1 MRSVPLKT
9 RRRPKGTEVPRGRDK
24 YGKAGRT
31 GVRRQRN
38 RRPGAREQGS
48 KRGASDY
55 PQKRNGREKE
65 GYKPEACEKGLP
77 DREPKARAKGEKP
90 DNKHGRL
97 FIEADLDRLERGEYG
112 TATVELEKYDKE
124 QDERLFLLDE
134 VELIRR
140 MKENRRRT

>member
-77 DREPKARAKGEKP
+77 DREPKARAKGKKP

-97 FIEADLDRLERGEYG
+97 FITDAYSSKRIWIGWN
-112 TATVELEKYDKE
+112 
-124 QDERLFLLDE
+124 E
-134 VELIRR
+134 VNTGRQQSNSRNTIKSR
-140 MKENRRRT
+140 MNGYSYWTKWN